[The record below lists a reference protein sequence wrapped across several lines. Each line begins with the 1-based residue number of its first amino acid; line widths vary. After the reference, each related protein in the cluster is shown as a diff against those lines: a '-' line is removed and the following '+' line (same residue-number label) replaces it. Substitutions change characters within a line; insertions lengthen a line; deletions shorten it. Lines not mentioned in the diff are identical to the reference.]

1 MSAREIALRT
11 TVVVATLLALLIL
24 WQVGVAVAILLA
36 SLALGACMYPLVEH
50 LQERGWP
57 RLGAIALAVA
67 GSLLVLLGFA
77 VMMAVPLAADLQEIS
92 QDVTQSIES
101 LATEDPDHWLLRAV
115 RPKPAAET
123 NDETPAAAPV
133 SPGVGSL
140 MSSAVGTVTDLIQ
153 LGAHFAVCIA
163 LSVYWTIDRQRIERL
178 WLSLVPVKRRVPA
191 QKLWQSVERELGA
204 YLRSELA
211 QGLLAALLL
220 WGGFEL
226 LGLRYAALAAL
237 AAAVLSM
244 IPWLGSL
251 FAIAAVLL
259 LSSGKLVDPEFPWFS
274 MQSWVA
280 IGYLAVVLAFLEFV
294 VEPRLFKCDRYNSLW
309 TALTTLALTMT
320 FGVWGLLFGP
330 AVGYSIQIVLRHLH
344 PLLFYEPAKKPT
356 LAAIEARLALLR
368 SQCQGE
374 ETPPEILSFIDR
386 LEAVVESQAAATTT

>member
-1 MSAREIALRT
+1 MSTREIALRT

-24 WQVGVAVAILLA
+24 WQIGVSVAILLA

-67 GSLLVLLGFA
+67 GSLLLILGFA
-77 VMMAVPLAADLQEIS
+77 VSMAVPLAADLQEIS
-92 QDVTQSIES
+92 QDVTESIER
-101 LATEDPDHWLLRAV
+101 LAIADPDHWLLRAV
-115 RPKPAAET
+115 RPAPAPAAGE
-123 NDETPAAAPV
+123 EAATPVA
-133 SPGVGSL
+133 SPGVGTL
-140 MSSAVGTVTDLIQ
+140 MRSAVGTVTDLIQ
-153 LGAHFAVCIA
+153 LGAHFAICIA

-220 WGGFEL
+220 WAGFEL

-251 FAIAAVLL
+251 FAIAAVLV
-259 LSSGKLVDPEFPWFS
+259 LSSGKLVDLELPWFS
-274 MQSWVA
+274 IQSWVA
-280 IGYLAVVLAFLEFV
+280 IGYLAMVLAFLEFV
-294 VEPRLFKCDRYNSLW
+294 IEPRLFKCDRYNSLW
-309 TALTTLALTMT
+309 TVLTTLALTMT

-330 AVGYSIQIVLRHLH
+330 AVGYGIQIVLRHLH
-344 PLLFYEPAKKPT
+344 PLLFYEPVKKPT

-368 SQCQGE
+368 SQCQSE
-374 ETPPEILSFIDR
+374 DTPPEILSFIDR
-386 LEAVVESQAAATTT
+386 LETILESQATAPAH